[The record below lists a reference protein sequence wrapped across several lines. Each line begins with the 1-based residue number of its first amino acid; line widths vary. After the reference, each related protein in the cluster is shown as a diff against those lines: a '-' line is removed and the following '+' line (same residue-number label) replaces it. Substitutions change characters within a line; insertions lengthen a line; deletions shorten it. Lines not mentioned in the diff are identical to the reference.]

1 MRIGVVPEVSDIDAG
16 VRGMYGEID
25 RVVLPL
31 MLSGKLT
38 DFEGNVVN
46 ISSQDALVI
55 TENLQ
60 KGLSENTVMYIAD
73 QITIGIA

>member
-1 MRIGVVPEVSDIDAG
+1 MSARLQFQKQFA
-16 VRGMYGEID
+16 
-25 RVVLPL
+25 
-31 MLSGKLT
+31 
-38 DFEGNVVN
+38 EGNVVN

>member
-1 MRIGVVPEVSDIDAG
+1 
-16 VRGMYGEID
+16 
-25 RVVLPL
+25 

-60 KGLSENTVMYIAD
+60 KGLSKNTVMYIAD